1 MSVSRRQSMVVS
13 GHEKLSVVRQCA
25 LLKIARSGLYYMPK
39 GESPLTLT
47 LMQEIDRAFTEWPF
61 LGVRQMRDYLVLL
74 GYVVGRKRVRRL
86 MRLMGLMAVYQKPK
100 TSIPHPEHTRY
111 PYLLR
116 GLSIVRPNQVWC
128 ADITY
133 IPMRKGF
140 LYLVAIMDWHSK
152 KVLSWKLSNT
162 MDADFCVAALEEAL
176 AKHGKPGIFNT
187 DQGSQFT
194 SFAFTNVLR
203 DNGIRISMDGRG
215 RWLDN
220 VFIERLWRSLKYE
233 CVYLHAFETGSEA
246 RAGIGRWIDF
256 YNRLRPHS
264 SLGGLPPDRYH
275 EQGLLK
281 AA

>member
-1 MSVSRRQSMVVS
+1 MVQSD
-13 GHEKLSVVRQCA
+13 HEKLSVVRQCG
-25 LLKIARSGLYYMPK
+25 LLGISRSGLYYAPK
-39 GESPLTLT
+39 GESALTLA

-61 LGVRQMRDYLVLL
+61 LGVRQMRDYLALL
-74 GYVVGRKRVRRL
+74 GYGVGKKRVRRL
-86 MRLMGLMAVYQKPK
+86 MRLMGLMAVYQKPR
-100 TSIPHPEHTRY
+100 TSIPHPGHTRY

-116 GLSIVRPNQVWC
+116 GLAITRPNQVWC

-140 LYLVAIMDWHSK
+140 LYLVAVMDWHSR
-152 KVLSWKLSNT
+152 KVLSWRLSNT
-162 MDADFCVAALEEAL
+162 MDTDFCVSALEEAL
-176 AKHGKPGIFNT
+176 AKYGKPDIFNT

-194 SFAFTNVLR
+194 SFAFTNVLLE
-203 DNGIRISMDGRG
+203 NGIRISMDGRG

-233 CVYLHAFETGSEA
+233 NVYLNAYETGSEA
-246 RAGIGRWIDF
+246 RTGIGRWIEF

-264 SLGGLPPDRYH
+264 SLGGSTPAMCYD
-275 EQGLLK
+275 QDALK

>member
-1 MSVSRRQSMVVS
+1 MVVS

-25 LLKIARSGLYYMPK
+25 LLKIARSGLYYIPK
-39 GESPLTLT
+39 GESTLPLT

-275 EQGLLK
+275 EQGLLT

>member
-1 MSVSRRQSMVVS
+1 MVVS
-13 GHEKLSVVRQCA
+13 GHEKLSVVRQCD
-25 LLKIARSGLYYMPK
+25 LLKIARSGLYYVSK
-39 GESPLTLT
+39 GESPLTLA

-74 GYVVGRKRVRRL
+74 GYGVGKKRVRRL
-86 MRLMGLMAVYQKPK
+86 MRLMGLMALYQKPK

-116 GLSIVRPNQVWC
+116 GLSITRPNQVWC

-140 LYLVAIMDWHSK
+140 LYLVAVMDWHSK
-152 KVLSWKLSNT
+152 KVLSWRLSNT

-176 AKHGKPGIFNT
+176 EKHGKPDIFNT

-203 DNGIRISMDGRG
+203 ENGIRISMDGRG

-246 RAGIGRWIDF
+246 RAGIGRWMDF

-264 SLGGLPPDRYH
+264 SLGGIPPDRYH
-275 EQGLLK
+275 EQGILK

>member
-1 MSVSRRQSMVVS
+1 MR
-13 GHEKLSVVRQCA
+13 
-25 LLKIARSGLYYMPK
+25 
-39 GESPLTLT
+39 
-47 LMQEIDRAFTEWPF
+47 EIDQAFTEWSF
-61 LGVRQMRDYLVLL
+61 LGVRQMRNYLRLL
-74 GYVVGRKRVRRL
+74 GYSTGIKRIRRL
-86 MRLMGLMAVYQKPK
+86 MRLMGLMPIYRKPR
-100 TSIPHPEHTRY
+100 TSIPNPEHIRY

-116 GLSIVRPNQVWC
+116 DVVITRPNQVWC

-140 LYLVAIMDWHSK
+140 LYLVAVMDWHSK
-152 KVLSWKLSNT
+152 KVLSWRLSNT

-176 AKHGKPGIFNT
+176 AKNGKPDIFNT

-203 DNGIRISMDGRG
+203 ENGIRISMDGRG

-233 CVYLHAFETGSEA
+233 CVYLNAFETGSEA
-246 RAGIGRWIDF
+246 RVGIGRWIDF
-256 YNRLRPHS
+256 YNRFRPHS
-264 SLGGLPPDRYH
+264 SLGGVPPERFH

>member
-1 MSVSRRQSMVVS
+1 MVTS
-13 GHEKLSVVRQCA
+13 DHATLSIVRQCT
-25 LLKIARSGLYYMPK
+25 LLNISRSGLYYVPN
-39 GESPLTLT
+39 GESTLTLT
-47 LMQEIDRAFTEWPF
+47 LMQEIDRAFTDWPF
-61 LGVRQMRDYLVLL
+61 LGVRQMRDYLALL
-74 GYVVGRKRVRRL
+74 GYGAGIKRVRRL

-100 TSIPHPEHTRY
+100 TSVPHPGHTRY

-116 GLSIVRPNQVWC
+116 DLTVTRPNQVWC

-140 LYLVAIMDWHSK
+140 LYLVAIMDWHSR
-152 KVLSWKLSNT
+152 KVLSWRLSNT
-162 MDADFCVAALEEAL
+162 MDADFCVSALEEAL
-176 AKHGKPGIFNT
+176 AKYGKPDIFNT

-194 SFAFTNVLR
+194 SFAFTTVLR

-246 RAGIGRWIDF
+246 RAGISRWIGF

-264 SLGGLPPDRYH
+264 SLGGLPPDTYH